1 MLITLALWPP
11 RRRSNRTGSRTA
23 PKPFLSDSQWLLIA
37 ELLAD
42 PRPSPLGGRPRV
54 APRPCLEGII
64 WILTSGARWQDL
76 PERHPSP
83 ATCWRR
89 LREWSDDGRFLAHG
103 ASPALLGRDAREL
116 RDPRGKP
123 IISDM
128 LNIARSKGEGQL
140 EYAWRN
146 PLTGKVESKT
156 TFFRMVEG
164 MLVGVGYYTR

>member
-42 PRPSPLGGRPRV
+42 PPPSPLGGRPRV

-64 WILTSGARWQDL
+64 WVLTSGARWQDL
-76 PERHPSP
+76 PERYPSP

-89 LREWSDDGRFLAHG
+89 LREWSDDGRFLAVWEL
-103 ASPALLGRDAREL
+103 LLGKLDRL
-116 RDPRGKP
+116 
-123 IISDM
+123 
-128 LNIARSKGEGQL
+128 KGINWEEAIGDGSFVR
-140 EYAWRN
+140 AKKGA
-146 PLTGKVESKT
+146 PTSV
-156 TFFRMVEG
+156 MV
-164 MLVGVGYYTR
+164 VRATAPQSC